1 MGKVLFTAHVDQ
13 HLKHFH
19 EPFLKWF
26 KDNNYTVH
34 TASNGNEEV
43 NYVDHKFDVNFS
55 RNPFSIDN
63 ITALVQLKNII
74 QNNDYEIIHCHTPV
88 GGLITRIAAFMFSK
102 NTKVIYTAHGFHFF
116 VGAKKYYWILFYPIE
131 KLLSY
136 FTDTLITINEEDFLI
151 ASKKFKAK
159 SVIKV
164 NGVGVNL
171 KKFSVINK
179 EEKMNIKN
187 KMGFDNNDF
196 LLIYVAELSK
206 RKNQEFLIKA
216 FQKLLEIDSTIKL
229 LLVGK
234 GESESEIKRYI
245 IENEMENNI
254 FLMGY
259 RRDIN
264 ILMNISDVAVS
275 SSKQEGLP
283 VNILEAMACGL
294 PVIASDCRGNKDLIE
309 NKKNGYTFNLDSKN
323 EFIEKVVQLKN
334 DKTIREKMSR
344 SNLLVIQR
352 YSTDSIVNKM
362 STVYKS

>member
-55 RNPFSIDN
+55 RNPFSINN
-63 ITALVQLKNII
+63 IIALIQLKNII
-74 QNNDYEIIHCHTPV
+74 QNNNYEIIHCHTPV
-88 GGLITRIAAFMFSK
+88 GGLITRIAAYMFSRS
-102 NTKVIYTAHGFHFF
+102 TKVIYTAHGFHFF
-116 VGAKKYYWILFYPIE
+116 TGAKKYYWILFYNIE
-131 KLLSY
+131 KILSY

-159 SVIKV
+159 NVFKI

-171 KKFSVINK
+171 KEFSVISK
-179 EEKMNIKN
+179 EEKVDMKQ
-187 KMGFDNNDF
+187 KMGFSSNDF

-206 RKNQEFLIKA
+206 RKNQEFLVKA

-234 GESESEIKRYI
+234 GESESEIKKLI
-245 IENEMENNI
+245 IDEELEKNVL
-254 FLMGY
+254 LMGY
-259 RRDIN
+259 RRDVH

-294 PVIASDCRGNKDLIE
+294 PVIASDCRGNRDLIE
-309 NKKNGYTFNLDSKN
+309 DKKNGYIFNLDSKN
-323 EFIEKVVQLKN
+323 EFVKKVVDLKN
-334 DKTIREKMSR
+334 NKIIRGEMSR
-344 SNLLVIQR
+344 VNLLEIQR